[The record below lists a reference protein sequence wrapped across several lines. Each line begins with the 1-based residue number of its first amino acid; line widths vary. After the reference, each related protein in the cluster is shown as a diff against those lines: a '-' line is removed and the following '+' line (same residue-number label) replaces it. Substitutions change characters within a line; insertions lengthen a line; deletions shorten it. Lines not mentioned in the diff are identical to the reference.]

1 MSRRHHVVIVA
12 PNPALATAMLSWL
25 GSAGYELAIVTTFAA
40 AKALL
45 ETKPAL
51 VISELKL
58 GEYNGLHLALKAR
71 ALGIPAIIVGP
82 QDGVLQK
89 DADELGATY
98 LTSVLRRSQV
108 LELVADRIGARLL
121 QSICRACDCQ
131 LQFEREAQTVQTG
144 SPAPRPPLRIRR
156 AGPLGP
162 AVT

>member
-1 MSRRHHVVIVA
+1 MSRHHHVVIVA
-12 PNPALATAMLSWL
+12 QNPALATALLSWL

-71 ALGIPAIIVGP
+71 AAGIPTIVVGP
-82 QDGVLQK
+82 QDAVLQK

-108 LELVADRIGARLL
+108 LELVAERIGSTPLPTEVPVASDLL
-121 QSICRACDCQ
+121 A
-131 LQFEREAQTVQTG
+131 QFERESNVLNTG
-144 SPAPRPPLRIRR
+144 NARR
-156 AGPLGP
+156 VLH
-162 AVT
+162 

>member
-12 PNPALATAMLSWL
+12 QNPALATALLSWL

-71 ALGIPAIIVGP
+71 AAGIPTIIVGP
-82 QDGVLQK
+82 HDPVLQK
-89 DADELGATY
+89 DADDLGATY

-108 LELVADRIGARLL
+108 LDLVQERLGGNTVQTEIPVASDL
-121 QSICRACDCQ
+121 L
-131 LQFEREAQTVQTG
+131 LQFERDLPSTQG
-144 SPAPRPPLRIRR
+144 NRR
-156 AGPLGP
+156 LLH
-162 AVT
+162 

>member
-1 MSRRHHVVIVA
+1 MPRRHHVVIVA

-25 GSAGYELAIVTTFAA
+25 GSAGYELAIVTTFTA

-71 ALGIPAIIVGP
+71 ALAIPAIIVGP
-82 QDGVLQK
+82 QDVVLQK
-89 DADELGATY
+89 DAEELGATY

-108 LELVADRIGARLL
+108 LELVSERIGRTVDVGGVPIVSDLL
-121 QSICRACDCQ
+121 TQ
-131 LQFEREAQTVQTG
+131 LEQESNVLQTG
-144 SPAPRPPLRIRR
+144 SHQVLH
-156 AGPLGP
+156 
-162 AVT
+162 

>member
-12 PNPALATAMLSWL
+12 QNPALATALLSWL

-51 VISELKL
+51 IISELKL

-71 ALGIPAIIVGP
+71 AAGIPAIIVGP
-82 QDGVLQK
+82 HDAVLQK

-108 LELVADRIGARLL
+108 LDLVQERLGGSTGPTEVPIASDL
-121 QSICRACDCQ
+121 L
-131 LQFEREAQTVQTG
+131 LQFERDSRSNQG
-144 SPAPRPPLRIRR
+144 NRR
-156 AGPLGP
+156 LLH
-162 AVT
+162 

>member
-1 MSRRHHVVIVA
+1 MPRRHHVVIVA
-12 PNPALATAMLSWL
+12 QNPALATALLSWL
-25 GSAGYELAIVTTFAA
+25 GSAGYELAIVTTFIA

-71 ALGIPAIIVGP
+71 ASGIPTIIVGP
-82 QDGVLQK
+82 PDSVLQK

-108 LELVADRIGARLL
+108 VDLVAEKVGAGAGALL
-121 QSICRACDCQ
+121 APVAAD
-131 LQFEREAQTVQTG
+131 LLMQFEREAGGVQASG
-144 SPAPRPPLRIRR
+144 VRR
-156 AGPLGP
+156 VLH
-162 AVT
+162 

>member
-1 MSRRHHVVIVA
+1 MPRRHHVVIVA

-25 GSAGYELAIVTTFAA
+25 GSAGYELAIVTTFTA

-71 ALGIPAIIVGP
+71 ALAIPAIIVGP
-82 QDGVLQK
+82 QDVVLQK
-89 DADELGATY
+89 DAKELGATY

-108 LELVADRIGARLL
+108 LELVSERIGRTVDVGGVPIVSDLL
-121 QSICRACDCQ
+121 TQ
-131 LQFEREAQTVQTG
+131 LEQETNVLQTG
-144 SPAPRPPLRIRR
+144 SHQVLH
-156 AGPLGP
+156 
-162 AVT
+162 

>member
-1 MSRRHHVVIVA
+1 MPRRHHVVIVA

-25 GSAGYELAIVTTFAA
+25 GSAGYELAIVTTFTA

-71 ALGIPAIIVGP
+71 ALAIPAIIVGP
-82 QDGVLQK
+82 QDVVLQK
-89 DADELGATY
+89 DAEELGATY

-108 LELVADRIGARLL
+108 LELVSERIGRTVDVGGVPIVSDLL
-121 QSICRACDCQ
+121 MQ
-131 LQFEREAQTVQTG
+131 LEQESNELNT
-144 SPAPRPPLRIRR
+144 SSSRR
-156 AGPLGP
+156 VLH
-162 AVT
+162 

>member
-1 MSRRHHVVIVA
+1 MAGALLSNGPSEDRMSRRHHVVIVA
-12 PNPALATAMLSWL
+12 QNPALATALLSWL

-51 VISELKL
+51 IISELKL

-71 ALGIPAIIVGP
+71 AAGIPAIIVGP
-82 QDGVLQK
+82 HDPVLQK

-108 LELVADRIGARLL
+108 LDLVQERLGGTTVPTEIPVASDLLLQFDRDSRSTQGNRRLL
-121 QSICRACDCQ
+121 H
-131 LQFEREAQTVQTG
+131 
-144 SPAPRPPLRIRR
+144 
-156 AGPLGP
+156 
-162 AVT
+162 

>member
-12 PNPALATAMLSWL
+12 QNPALATALLSWL

-51 VISELKL
+51 IISELKL

-71 ALGIPAIIVGP
+71 AAGIPAIIVGP
-82 QDGVLQK
+82 HDPVLQK

-108 LELVADRIGARLL
+108 LDLVQERLGGTTVPTEIPVASDL
-121 QSICRACDCQ
+121 L
-131 LQFEREAQTVQTG
+131 LQFERDSRSTQG
-144 SPAPRPPLRIRR
+144 NRR
-156 AGPLGP
+156 LLH
-162 AVT
+162 

>member
-12 PNPALATAMLSWL
+12 QNPALATALLSWL

-51 VISELKL
+51 IISELKL

-71 ALGIPAIIVGP
+71 AVGIPTIIVGP
-82 QDGVLQK
+82 HDAVLQK

-108 LELVADRIGARLL
+108 LDLVSERLGATGVPTEIPVASDLLMQFDRDARSYQGSNRRLL
-121 QSICRACDCQ
+121 H
-131 LQFEREAQTVQTG
+131 
-144 SPAPRPPLRIRR
+144 
-156 AGPLGP
+156 
-162 AVT
+162 

>member
-12 PNPALATAMLSWL
+12 QNPALATALLSWL

-51 VISELKL
+51 IISELKL

-71 ALGIPAIIVGP
+71 AVGIPTIIVGP
-82 QDGVLQK
+82 HDPVLQK
-89 DADELGATY
+89 DADDLGATY

-108 LELVADRIGARLL
+108 LDLVSERLGGTAVPTEIPVASDL
-121 QSICRACDCQ
+121 
-131 LQFEREAQTVQTG
+131 LMQFERDARSYQG
-144 SPAPRPPLRIRR
+144 GNRR
-156 AGPLGP
+156 LLH
-162 AVT
+162 

>member
-12 PNPALATAMLSWL
+12 QNPALATALLSWL

-45 ETKPAL
+45 ETKPSL
-51 VISELKL
+51 IISELKL

-71 ALGIPAIIVGP
+71 AVGIPTIIVGP
-82 QDGVLQK
+82 HDAVLQK

-108 LELVADRIGARLL
+108 LDLVAERLGAGVPTEIPVGSDLLMQFDRDARSYQGSNRRLL
-121 QSICRACDCQ
+121 H
-131 LQFEREAQTVQTG
+131 
-144 SPAPRPPLRIRR
+144 
-156 AGPLGP
+156 
-162 AVT
+162 

>member
-12 PNPALATAMLSWL
+12 QNPALATALLSWL

-71 ALGIPAIIVGP
+71 AAGIPTIIVGP
-82 QDGVLQK
+82 HDPVLQK
-89 DADELGATY
+89 DADDLGATY

-108 LELVADRIGARLL
+108 LDLVSEKLGGTAVPTEIPVASDLL
-121 QSICRACDCQ
+121 
-131 LQFEREAQTVQTG
+131 LQFERD
-144 SPAPRPPLRIRR
+144 IRSTQGNR
-156 AGPLGP
+156 RLLH
-162 AVT
+162 

>member
-1 MSRRHHVVIVA
+1 MPRRHHVVIVA
-12 PNPALATAMLSWL
+12 QNPALATALLSWL

-71 ALGIPAIIVGP
+71 ATGVPTIVVGP
-82 QDGVLQK
+82 QDPVLQK
-89 DADELGATY
+89 DADDLGATY

-108 LELVADRIGARLL
+108 LELVAERIGSTPVPTDVPVAGDLL
-121 QSICRACDCQ
+121 A
-131 LQFEREAQTVQTG
+131 QFERESNALNTVT
-144 SPAPRPPLRIRR
+144 ARR
-156 AGPLGP
+156 VLH
-162 AVT
+162 

>member
-12 PNPALATAMLSWL
+12 QNPALATALLSWL

-51 VISELKL
+51 VIAELKL

-71 ALGIPAIIVGP
+71 AVGIPTIIVGP
-82 QDGVLQK
+82 HDPVLQK

-108 LELVADRIGARLL
+108 LDLVSERLGGTAVPTEIPVAGDLLMQFDRDSRSYQGGNRRLL
-121 QSICRACDCQ
+121 H
-131 LQFEREAQTVQTG
+131 
-144 SPAPRPPLRIRR
+144 
-156 AGPLGP
+156 
-162 AVT
+162 

>member
-1 MSRRHHVVIVA
+1 MFRRHHVVIVA
-12 PNPALATAMLSWL
+12 QNPALATALLSWL

-71 ALGIPAIIVGP
+71 AVGIPTIIVGP
-82 QDGVLQK
+82 HDAVLQK

-108 LELVADRIGARLL
+108 LDLVSERLGGTAAPTEIPVASDL
-121 QSICRACDCQ
+121 
-131 LQFEREAQTVQTG
+131 LMQFERDARTYQG
-144 SPAPRPPLRIRR
+144 NNRR
-156 AGPLGP
+156 LLH
-162 AVT
+162 

>member
-12 PNPALATAMLSWL
+12 QNPALATALLSWL

-71 ALGIPAIIVGP
+71 AAGIPTIIVGP
-82 QDGVLQK
+82 HDPVLQK
-89 DADELGATY
+89 DADDLGATY

-108 LELVADRIGARLL
+108 LDLVSERLGGTAVPTEIPVASDL
-121 QSICRACDCQ
+121 L
-131 LQFEREAQTVQTG
+131 LQFERD
-144 SPAPRPPLRIRR
+144 IRSTQGNR
-156 AGPLGP
+156 RLLH
-162 AVT
+162 